1 MGSLAAQECQ
11 MCDVAAGLADVN
23 SELGIRKWLP
33 CPAALTLLQDCARR
47 RIHQHGKSVAHV
59 VAINLHQGSAF
70 AFDAA
75 AEHPSQAQQRPAA
88 ADLASLASAVA
99 HDLAVGT

>member
-1 MGSLAAQECQ
+1 
-11 MCDVAAGLADVN
+11 MCDVVVRPADVN
-23 SELGIRKWLP
+23 SELGMRKWLP
-33 CPAALTLLQDCARR
+33 CPAAPALLQDSARR
-47 RIHQHGKSVAHV
+47 GVHQHGKSVAHV

-99 HDLAVGT
+99 HDLAVGTEHRF